1 MDGASPPVS
10 VLGVAHY
17 RVEFADLVREEI
29 ARRKP
34 AAIAVELPST
44 VEGAVER
51 AIRRLPRLSVVVYA
65 LASGQN
71 VYLPIEPTD
80 PLVEALRSAAER
92 GLPVGFVD
100 LDLDAYPAYRDPLPD
115 PYALVRMGYK
125 RYATSYRE
133 LPCAR
138 APSDVL
144 RERGMAARAKRLAR
158 EVRGPVLLVCGLAH
172 VTGVSEALR
181 REDAAE
187 TLARTRRAKVSVFHL
202 HPDCL
207 PEVMGEMPLIAAVYE
222 QRRAQGTDPEEEET
236 RPAPPPRSVGRRV
249 GPFRVIDGSGPT
261 DEGELARAVARI
273 ARESSAGKPVGP
285 GFLDRMRVSAALFE
299 EAAARSEALTGES
312 VRTWQRRG
320 FARFARRLA
329 AVSKA
334 LVPDLFDLVVA
345 ARGCVDE
352 NFAHA
357 LWRLGTAYP
366 AQSEVSDLPSVR
378 ISGEELLLGTR
389 RIQLRPRI
397 PRPGR
402 HARPFPVKRRQG
414 ERFPGE
420 FLAGFTGEGLCSYP
434 PEDVVIE
441 AFGRRIKDRGK
452 SMLCEE
458 RTVTHP
464 FIASLED
471 GIDVRET
478 IRCWSEGE
486 LMVRRV
492 GRAPGDVGSV
502 VVIFDDAPDAARYPF
517 MLTWLGEHAEESDM
531 AFYATDPQ
539 QRIVG
544 PGICRAEY
552 GGFAL
557 SWPPRRMADI
567 WTDARYDL
575 ARTPPE
581 RLVLAALDYSM
592 ERVVVVVAPH
602 APSTRMR
609 EWAARL
615 DRQLVFLPIGQFA
628 PTTRRK
634 LRVMHVLDGHSRRA
648 RARDYIW

>member
-1 MDGASPPVS
+1 MDGVGPHVC
-10 VLGVAHY
+10 VLGVTHY
-17 RVEFADLVREEI
+17 RVEFADQVREEI
-29 ARRKP
+29 ARRNP

-44 VEGAVER
+44 VETAVER
-51 AIRRLPRLSVVVYA
+51 AIRRLPRLSVVVYT
-65 LASGQN
+65 LASGQG

-80 PLVEALRSAAER
+80 PFVEALRSAAER

-100 LDLDAYPAYRDPLPD
+100 LDLDDYPAYRDPLPD
-115 PYALVRMGYK
+115 PYALVRMGYG
-125 RYATSYRE
+125 RYAASYRE
-133 LPCAR
+133 LACAR
-138 APSDVL
+138 APTDML

-158 EVRGPVLLVCGLAH
+158 VVQGPVLLVCGLAH
-172 VTGVSEALR
+172 VAGVEEALHAN
-181 REDAAE
+181 DPAE
-187 TLARTRRAKVSVFHL
+187 ALARTRRAQVSVFHL

-222 QRRAQGTDPEEEET
+222 QRRARGTDAPEVDT
-236 RPAPPPRSVGRRV
+236 PPVRRVVGRRV
-249 GPFRVIDGSGPT
+249 GPFRVIDGSGPAE
-261 DEGELARAVARI
+261 EGEVTHAVERI
-273 ARESSAGKPVGP
+273 ARESSAGEPVGP
-285 GFLDRMRVSAALFE
+285 GFLDRMRVCAALFE
-299 EAAARSEALTGES
+299 EAATRSEALTGEP
-312 VRTWQRRG
+312 VRSWQRRG

-329 AVSKA
+329 AASRA

-352 NFAHA
+352 SFAYA
-357 LWRLGTAYP
+357 LWRLATTYP
-366 AQSEVSDLPSVR
+366 AQSEVSDLPTVR
-378 ISGEELLLGTR
+378 VSGEELLLGTR
-389 RIQLRPRI
+389 RLRLRPRV

-402 HARPFPVKRRQG
+402 HARPFPVKRRRG

-420 FLAGFTGEGLCSYP
+420 FLSGFTGEGLCSYP

-441 AFGRRIKDRGK
+441 AFGRRMKDRGK
-452 SMLCEE
+452 SILCEE
-458 RTVTHP
+458 RAVTHP

-478 IRCWSEGE
+478 IRRWSEGE
-486 LMVRRV
+486 LMVRRA
-492 GRAPGDVGSV
+492 GQAPGDVGSV

-517 MLTWLGEHAEESDM
+517 MLTWLGEHTEESDM

-539 QRIVG
+539 QKIVG

-557 SWPPRRMADI
+557 SWPPRRMADV
-567 WTDARYDL
+567 WTDARYEL
-575 ARTPPE
+575 ASTPPE

-592 ERVVVVVAPH
+592 ERVVVLVAPH
-602 APSTRMR
+602 PPTSRMR

-615 DRQLVFLPIGQFA
+615 DRQLVYLPIGQFA
-628 PTTRRK
+628 PTTRRR

-648 RARDYIW
+648 HAQDYIW

>member
-1 MDGASPPVS
+1 MDGVGPPVS

-29 ARRKP
+29 ARLKP

-44 VEGAVER
+44 VETAVER
-51 AIRRLPRLSVVVYA
+51 AIRRLPRLSVVVYS

-100 LDLDAYPAYRDPLPD
+100 LDLDDYPAYRDPLPD
-115 PYALVRMGYK
+115 PYALVRMGYE
-125 RYATSYRE
+125 RYAASYRE
-133 LPCAR
+133 LRGAR

-158 EVRGPVLLVCGLAH
+158 EVDGPVLLVCGLAH
-172 VTGVSEALR
+172 VAGVAQALH
-181 REDAAE
+181 ANAGAE
-187 TLARTRRAKVSVFHL
+187 PLARTRRTQVSVFHL

-207 PEVMGEMPLIAAVYE
+207 PEVMGEMPLIAATYE
-222 QRRAQGTDPEEEET
+222 ERRARGTDAPELKT
-236 RPAPPPRSVGRRV
+236 PPAPRVVGRRV
-249 GPFRVIDGSGPT
+249 GPFRVIDGSGPA
-261 DEGELARAVARI
+261 EPGEVSHAVARI
-273 ARESSAGKPVGP
+273 ARESSAGAPVGP
-285 GFLDRMRVSAALFE
+285 GFLDRMRFSAALFE
-299 EAAARSEALTGES
+299 EAATRSEALTGES
-312 VRTWQRRG
+312 VRSWQRRG

-329 AVSKA
+329 AASKA

-352 NFAHA
+352 SFAYA

-389 RIQLRPRI
+389 RLQLRPRI

-402 HARPFPVKRRQG
+402 HARPFPVKRRRG

-420 FLAGFTGEGLCSYP
+420 FLSGFTGEGLCSYP
-434 PEDVVIE
+434 PEDIVIE
-441 AFGRRIKDRGK
+441 AFGRRMKDRGK
-452 SMLCEE
+452 SILSEE

-478 IRCWSEGE
+478 IRRWSDGE
-486 LMVRRV
+486 LMVRRA
-492 GRAPGDVGSV
+492 GRAAGDVGSV

-539 QRIVG
+539 QKIVG

-552 GGFAL
+552 GGFTL

-567 WTDARYDL
+567 WTDARYEV

-602 APSTRMR
+602 PPASRMR

-615 DRQLVFLPIGQFA
+615 DRQLVYLPIGQFA
-628 PTTRRK
+628 PTTRRR

-648 RARDYIW
+648 NARDYIW